1 MSLSALR
8 ATSESI
14 SSEKQRANDRKKG
27 ILVLINQFLIE
38 NGYLDSAERL
48 QSETSNIAG
57 KYDLCDNIDL
67 ALILNEYEAY
77 YEMRFD
83 KKPKILKKS
92 ANDGSESS
100 IARGSGRS
108 AAGSSLLPHRMIYLL
123 N

>member
-57 KYDLCDNIDL
+57 KYDLCDSIDL
-67 ALILNEYEAY
+67 GLILNEYEAY

-83 KKPKILKKS
+83 KKPKIVKKS
-92 ANDGSESS
+92 ANDGTDNS

-108 AAGSSLLPHRMIYLL
+108 AAGYSLLTL
-123 N
+123 